1 MIAVTVAGISLFL
14 LVLHIGTVP
23 LRLGFGAMSRFL
35 VWGVRTSMEYTGAI
49 NAVGA
54 MESTG
59 TAFLKHTVLTTV
71 ILRVWAFIHGSFKS
85 ETAAVTGHGNI
96 PPIL

>member
-1 MIAVTVAGISLFL
+1 
-14 LVLHIGTVP
+14 
-23 LRLGFGAMSRFL
+23 
-35 VWGVRTSMEYTGAI
+35 MEYTGAI

-71 ILRVWAFIHGSFKS
+71 ILGVGAFIHGSFKS
-85 ETAAVTGHGNI
+85 EAAAVTGHGNI

>member
-1 MIAVTVAGISLFL
+1 
-14 LVLHIGTVP
+14 
-23 LRLGFGAMSRFL
+23 
-35 VWGVRTSMEYTGAI
+35 MEYTIAI

-71 ILRVWAFIHGSFKS
+71 ILGVGAFIHGSFKS
-85 ETAAVTGHGNI
+85 EAAAVTGHGNI
-96 PPIL
+96 PPILEIEKPRCIM